1 MKLTTNSFDKAG
13 ILRGP
18 SRSADLTQLFQG
30 CGRPMPQFQGGSF
43 LATLGLVAKSLWDCR
58 YVAVVC
64 GVLLGASAQ
73 AQPGATT
80 PDATDAK
87 TAQTNIATVTAEAPD
102 STKESKHEPSEWDW
116 DEDWEGKGHRGV
128 RREAVVAIRKDAEL
142 KADDWSDTVVAI
154 GGSATALGPVREAVV
169 AIAGD
174 VTVESR
180 ADEAVAVLGQVTA
193 GPGAR
198 IRGDVV
204 AVGGDVIIKKGA
216 RIRGDVVA
224 VGGKANVEE
233 GATVEGRV
241 QEIDLGAIGFPRLNW
256 LRGWFTHCFLLMR
269 PLAPQVGWVWVI
281 AIGLLAFYF
290 FIAALF
296 PRPVLACVNELTRRP
311 ATTFFMG
318 LLTKLLFIPIILI
331 LAATGVGLLVAPF
344 ILAAMVIGIIV
355 GKVALLEFIGLKIGK
370 HSSAEALHHPLVGL
384 LIGAIIITLL
394 YLVPFVGML
403 TLSMVGIWGLGGA
416 VTAAFGGMRR
426 EAAEKAAL
434 KQAAHPPSAP
444 GAGQPGTVENP
455 NPTAG
460 AGQGTVHPAGVP
472 TGLQMPLTDELA
484 YPRAG
489 FWERMGAAF
498 LDMVIVGILAALA
511 HIPPLGLIIGVA
523 YFAGMWAWK
532 QTTVGGIV
540 IGLKVTRIDG
550 RPFTFVTALVRAL
563 AAIFSIVVFFF
574 GFLWIGWDVEKQGWH
589 DKIAG
594 TVVVRLP
601 RGVPLVCF

>member
-1 MKLTTNSFDKAG
+1 MKVTTTTSFNISG
-13 ILRGP
+13 L
-18 SRSADLTQLFQG
+18 
-30 CGRPMPQFQGGSF
+30 F
-43 LATLGLVAKSLWDCR
+43 LATLGFIAESLWDSR
-58 YVAVVC
+58 YVAIAC
-64 GVLLGASAQ
+64 GVLLGTSAQ
-73 AQPGATT
+73 AQPNATT
-80 PDATDAK
+80 PEPAVGQTVQQTDKPAV
-87 TAQTNIATVTAEAPD
+87 TVEEPE
-102 STKESKHEPSEWDW
+102 STKESKHESSEWDW
-116 DEDWEGKGHRGV
+116 DDDWESKGHRGV
-128 RREAVVAIRKDAEL
+128 RREAVVSIRKDAEL

-154 GGSATALGPVREAVV
+154 GGSATALGRVREAVV

-174 VTVESR
+174 VTVENQ
-180 ADEAVAVLGQVTA
+180 ADEAVAILGDVTA

-198 IRGDVV
+198 VRGEIVAVGGNVTIKKGAKIRRDVV
-204 AVGGDVIIKKGA
+204 AVGGRVNI
-216 RIRGDVVA
+216 
-224 VGGKANVEE
+224 EE

-281 AIGLLAFYF
+281 ALGLLAFYF
-290 FIAALF
+290 FVAALF
-296 PRPVLACVNELTRRP
+296 PRPVLACVSELTRRP

-318 LLTKLLFIPIILI
+318 VLTKLLFVPVILI
-331 LAATGVGLLVAPF
+331 LAATGIGLFVAPF
-344 ILAAMVIGIIV
+344 LLAALVIGAIV
-355 GKVALLEFIGLKIGK
+355 GKVALLEYLGLKIGK
-370 HSSAEALHHPLVGL
+370 HSNAEALHHPLVGL

-403 TLSMVGIWGLGGA
+403 TLAMVGIWGLGAA

-434 KQAAHPPSAP
+434 KQATRPPSTP
-444 GAGQPGTVENP
+444 TTGQPATMENP
-455 NPTAG
+455 NPTVG
-460 AGQGTVHPAGVP
+460 TGQGTIPPAGVP
-472 TGLQMPLTDELA
+472 SAFQAPLTDELA

-511 HIPPLGLIIGVA
+511 HIPPLGLLIGVA